1 MVSIILFPTA
11 SHSILDFG
19 LALSYF
25 KYQLWVWC
33 SISMT
38 IPDFRRRSTVM
49 LVRTKLVTPATKI
62 GKLIGVAL
70 KGKRLMLENS
80 SIVSTSVDT
89 MGGTPVFAGTR
100 VPIQT
105 LLDYL
110 KAGESIDDFLD
121 GFPTVSKE
129 QVIAL
134 LEEAGKQLVIATV
147 A

>member
-1 MVSIILFPTA
+1 
-11 SHSILDFG
+11 
-19 LALSYF
+19 
-25 KYQLWVWC
+25 
-33 SISMT
+33 
-38 IPDFRRRSTVM
+38 
-49 LVRTKLVTPATKI
+49 
-62 GKLIGVAL
+62 
-70 KGKRLMLENS
+70 MLENS
-80 SIVSTSVDT
+80 LIVSTSLDT
-89 MGGTPVFAGTR
+89 MGGTSVFAGTR

-134 LEEAGKQLVIATV
+134 LEEAGKQLVSTA